1 MKILVIWRVKPGAD
15 IEALQKLLIDEERW
29 AWRSYLNGGLREHYE
44 SDMPAAAVSVL
55 EADSVEDAIAQHKD
69 LPLMKAGFIEGEFL
83 PLRPFKNW
91 DVLFRPEEVVDA
103 PAA

>member
-1 MKILVIWRVKPGAD
+1 MKILAIWRVKADAD
-15 IEALQKLLIDEERW
+15 IEALQRLLVEEERF
-29 AWRSYLNGGLREHYE
+29 AWRSYLKGELREHYE

-55 EADSVEDAIAQHKD
+55 EAASVEAAIAQYED

-91 DVLFRPEEVVDA
+91 DVLFRPDEVVEA
-103 PAA
+103 PVT